1 MNENGAYA
9 VLLEYENME
18 GYLLSTEVTKK
29 RVKLVN
35 KYMKVGKQEPM
46 MVIRVDRDKR
56 YIDLSKKK
64 VLAADGASTEITF
77 KKAKMVHNILK
88 QMAVKIGPECTLRSL
103 YEKFGWDLYDKYGHA
118 FDAFRLISSDP
129 EAVFKE
135 ISISE
140 EEKKV
145 LIESIARKMAPTPLK
160 LRADFELTCFSY
172 EGIDALKA
180 ALLGAKAKVNAVD
193 PAIQIS
199 FKMIAPPHY
208 RIETV
213 TLKKNEGLALLD
225 QALREVEAGI
235 KERNGTFKLVNKP
248 QIIGDSA
255 KDKDLE
261 EIMKMPGEYESGEGG
276 SSAEEDNEEGMGD
289 VDLEDEFGD
298 PTADIDQEEDGEER
312 KTSKVK
318 ESKKKRKAS
327 SDEDDQ

>member
-1 MNENGAYA
+1 
-9 VLLEYENME
+9 ME

-46 MVIRVDRDKR
+46 MVIRVDREKR

-64 VLAADGASTEITF
+64 VLAADGASTEIHF

-88 QMAVKIGPECTLRSL
+88 QMAVKIGPECTLKSL

-135 ISISE
+135 ISITDD
-140 EEKKV
+140 EKKV
-145 LIESIARKMAPTPLK
+145 LIDSIARKMAPTPLK
-160 LRADFELTCFSY
+160 LRADFELTCFTY

-180 ALLGAKAKVNAVD
+180 ALLTSKAKVNTID

-225 QALREVEAGI
+225 QALKEVETVI
-235 KERNGTFKLVNKP
+235 KEKGGTFKLVNKP

-261 EIMKMPGEYESGEGG
+261 DIMKMPGEQDSGEGD
-276 SSAEEDNEEGMGD
+276 SSAEEDNDEGMGD
-289 VDLEDEFGD
+289 LDLGEDELGE
-298 PTADIDQEEDGEER
+298 PADDDGEER
-312 KTSKVK
+312 KTSSKSK
-318 ESKKKRKAS
+318 GKKKAKDS
-327 SDEDDQ
+327 SDEDL

>member
-1 MNENGAYA
+1 
-9 VLLEYENME
+9 ME

-46 MVIRVDRDKR
+46 MVIRVDREKR

-64 VLAADGASTEITF
+64 VLAADGAS
-77 KKAKMVHNILK
+77 MVHNILK
-88 QMAVKIGPECTLRSL
+88 QMAVKIGPECTLKSL

-135 ISISE
+135 ISITDD
-140 EEKKV
+140 EKKV
-145 LIESIARKMAPTPLK
+145 LIDSIARKMAPTPLK
-160 LRADFELTCFSY
+160 LRADFELTCFTY

-180 ALLGAKAKVNAVD
+180 ALLTSKAKVNTID

-225 QALREVEAGI
+225 QALKEVETVI
-235 KERNGTFKLVNKP
+235 KEKGGTFKLVNKP
-248 QIIGDSA
+248 
-255 KDKDLE
+255 
-261 EIMKMPGEYESGEGG
+261 
-276 SSAEEDNEEGMGD
+276 
-289 VDLEDEFGD
+289 
-298 PTADIDQEEDGEER
+298 
-312 KTSKVK
+312 
-318 ESKKKRKAS
+318 
-327 SDEDDQ
+327 